1 MSEAMR
7 GTVLYVDDEEQA
19 RKYFTRLFGDEFTV
33 TLAED
38 TDSAL
43 EMIRTGTPPDVL
55 LTDFRM
61 PGKDG
66 GQLLAEVQKIAPQ
79 TVCMILSAYADK
91 MMLIN
96 TINAVDVFQIIEKP
110 ANTDALRT
118 QLRKALEAA
127 HSRKNKR
134 QRLMAMDEG
143 LSFLAHEMNTPLL
156 SAVASARGIKTRMEN
171 GRLKAQDCAAVLHAA
186 ERVEHSAR
194 YCISLLTAF
203 IDSVRAAG
211 MSSANRASLPASMI
225 VTSLLDTYPMTPAQ
239 RAGVSSVVVQDFPIN
254 GSPVCAS
261 LVLSSLLG
269 NALRVLEGK
278 QDMRIMLRI
287 EVLDV
292 PRIVIHDNGPGMAP
306 EVLDQMFEM
315 PVSTASE
322 DGHKGMGLIFC
333 KRIMQSFFGGID
345 IVTKPGAGTQI
356 VLCFP
361 PNDTAMGNKQ

>member
-1 MSEAMR
+1 MADKAL

-19 RKYFTRLFGDEFTV
+19 RKYFARLFGDEFNV
-33 TLAED
+33 VLAED
-38 TDSAL
+38 AEGAL
-43 EMIRTGTPPDVL
+43 ETIRNGPPPDVL

-66 GQLLAEVQKIAPQ
+66 GQLLAEVQICAPQ
-79 TVCMILSAYADK
+79 IVCMILSAYADK
-91 MMLIN
+91 VMLMN
-96 TINAVDVFQIIEKP
+96 TINSVDVFRIVEKP
-110 ANTDALRT
+110 ANTDNLRT

-127 HSRKNKR
+127 QLRKNKR

-156 SAVASARGIKTRMEN
+156 SAVASARGIKTRMEG
-171 GRLKAQDCAAVLHAA
+171 GRLRAPDCAAVLHAA
-186 ERVEHSAR
+186 DRVEHSAR

-211 MSSANRASLPASMI
+211 MASASRASLPASTV

-239 RAGVSSVVVQDFPIN
+239 RAGVSSVVVQDFDIS

-269 NALRVLEGK
+269 NALRALEGRA
-278 QDMRIMLRI
+278 DMRIMFRI
-287 EVLDV
+287 EVFDV
-292 PRIVIHDNGPGMAP
+292 PRIVIEDNGPGMTP
-306 EVLDQMFEM
+306 DVLDQLFDT
-315 PVSTASE
+315 PVTTASGQ
-322 DGHKGMGLIFC
+322 GHKGMGMIFC
-333 KRIMQSFFGGID
+333 KRIMQSFFGGIE
-345 IVTKPGAGTQI
+345 IAARPGAGTQV

-361 PNDTAMGNKQ
+361 PNDISYGK

>member
-1 MSEAMR
+1 MSETAQ

-19 RKYFTRLFGDEFTV
+19 RKYFARLFGDEFTV
-33 TLAED
+33 LLAED
-38 TDSAL
+38 AESAM
-43 EMIRTGTPPDVL
+43 EIIRAGPLPDVL

-66 GQLLAEVQKIAPQ
+66 GQLLAEVQAYAPQ
-79 TVCMILSAYADK
+79 MVCMILSAYADK
-91 MMLIN
+91 MMLMN
-96 TINAVDVFQIIEKP
+96 TINSVDVFQIIEKP
-110 ANTDALRT
+110 ANTDLLRN
-118 QLRKALEAA
+118 QLRKALEA
-127 HSRKNKR
+127 SQLRRNKR

-156 SAVASARGIKTRMEN
+156 SAVASARGIKSRMEG
-171 GRLKAQDCAAVLHAA
+171 GRLRAQDCAAVLHAA

-211 MSSANRASLPASMI
+211 MASSSRASLPASMI

-239 RAGVSSVVVQDFPIN
+239 RAGVSSIVVQDFPIT

-269 NALRVLEGK
+269 NALRILEGK
-278 QDMRIMLRI
+278 PDMRIMFRI

-306 EVLDQMFEM
+306 EVLERLFDA
-315 PVSTASE
+315 PVTTAAD
-322 DGHKGMGLIFC
+322 DGHKGMGMIFC
-333 KRIMQSFFGGID
+333 KRIMQSFFGGIE
-345 IVTKPGAGTQI
+345 INARPGAGTQI
-356 VLCFP
+356 ILCFP
-361 PNDTAMGNKQ
+361 PNEISHGN